1 LSRGH
6 IRVLHGNLAPE
17 GSVAKITGK
26 EGERFAGIAR
36 VFDSEEA
43 MLAGLENKQ
52 IAKGDV
58 VVIRYEGPRGGPGM
72 PEMLTPTSA
81 IMGAGLGADVALLT
95 DGRFSGGSHGFIIGH
110 ITPEA
115 QDGGPIALV
124 RDGDRI
130 TIDAAACRLSVD
142 VSDDELARRRRAWVA
157 PPAKA
162 TSGVLAKYVRLVR
175 SASEG
180 CVTD

>member
-1 LSRGH
+1 
-6 IRVLHGNLAPE
+6 
-17 GSVAKITGK
+17 
-26 EGERFAGIAR
+26 

-43 MLAGLENKQ
+43 MLAGLEQKQ
-52 IAKGDV
+52 IRKGDV
-58 VVIRYEGPRGGPGM
+58 VVIRYEGPKGGPGM

-81 IMGAGLGADVALLT
+81 IMGAGLGGDVALLT

-115 QDGGPIALV
+115 QEGGPIALV

-130 TIDAAACRLSVD
+130 TIDAAACQLSVA
-142 VSDDELARRRRAWVA
+142 VDDEELARRKREWIA
-157 PPAKA
+157 PPSKA
-162 TSGVLAKYVRLVR
+162 AHGVLAKYIRLVR

>member
-1 LSRGH
+1 
-6 IRVLHGNLAPE
+6 
-17 GSVAKITGK
+17 
-26 EGERFAGIAR
+26 
-36 VFDSEEA
+36 
-43 MLAGLENKQ
+43 
-52 IAKGDV
+52 
-58 VVIRYEGPRGGPGM
+58 M

-81 IMGAGLGADVALLT
+81 IMGAGLGKDVALLT

-130 TIDAAACRLSVD
+130 TVDAEACELSVD
-142 VSDDELARRRRAWVA
+142 VSDADMAARKKAWKA
-157 PPAKA
+157 PAPKA
-162 TSGVLAKYVRLVR
+162 SSGVLAKYVRLVR